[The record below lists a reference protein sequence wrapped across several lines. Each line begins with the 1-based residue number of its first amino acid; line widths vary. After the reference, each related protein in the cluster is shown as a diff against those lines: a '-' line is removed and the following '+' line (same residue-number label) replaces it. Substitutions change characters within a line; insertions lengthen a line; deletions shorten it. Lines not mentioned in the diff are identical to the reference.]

1 VSADPTAAGPT
12 LESAFGDMQHF
23 EFTVEEGQLFFLQ
36 ARAGTRTPWAAVRI
50 AADLVRAGVIA
61 SAEALRRLAPYDLD
75 TIVRTTIRPRPADVL
90 LARAMP
96 AGIGV
101 VSGRLAFDAGQA
113 RELAATGQVILARSE
128 MRTEDIDGIHAAAGM
143 LTTRGGRTS
152 HAAVVA
158 RQLGKPC
165 LVGCADLRADASTR
179 ACSIGSRLFR
189 EGDVVTLDAVTG
201 CVHEGEIPAITERPA
216 DALAVIGN
224 LRTQTN

>member
-1 VSADPTAAGPT
+1 
-12 LESAFGDMQHF
+12 
-23 EFTVEEGQLFFLQ
+23 
-36 ARAGTRTPWAAVRI
+36 
-50 AADLVRAGVIA
+50 
-61 SAEALRRLAPYDLD
+61 
-75 TIVRTTIRPRPADVL
+75 
-90 LARAMP
+90 
-96 AGIGV
+96 
-101 VSGRLAFDAGQA
+101 
-113 RELAATGQVILARSE
+113 
-128 MRTEDIDGIHAAAGM
+128 M

-165 LVGCADLRADASTR
+165 LVGCADLRVDASAR

-201 CVHEGEIPAITERPA
+201 CVYEGESPAITERPA